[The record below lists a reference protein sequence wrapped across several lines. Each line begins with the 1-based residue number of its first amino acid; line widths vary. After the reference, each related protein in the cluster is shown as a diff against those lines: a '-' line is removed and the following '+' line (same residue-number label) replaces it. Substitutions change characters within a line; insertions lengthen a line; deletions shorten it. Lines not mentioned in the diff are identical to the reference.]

1 MAGYRKDRV
10 AEDIKREIVALI
22 RELKDPRVKDK
33 MLTVVRVEVS
43 QDLSYAKV
51 FVSSLSGIDDAK
63 QAVKGLESATGLI
76 RHEVGK
82 RLRLRKAPELKFAAD
97 DSVEHGMEI
106 FRKIEALKKDDEE
119 DKRAR
124 SGTNSQKK
132 RQHTHNH
139 APHSRPPHTR

>member
-1 MAGYRKDRV
+1 MAEYRKDRV

-119 DKRAR
+119 DK
-124 SGTNSQKK
+124 
-132 RQHTHNH
+132 
-139 APHSRPPHTR
+139 

>member
-63 QAVKGLESATGLI
+63 QAVKGLESATGAYTA
-76 RHEVGK
+76 RG
-82 RLRLRKAPELKFAAD
+82 RKTTSFEKGPELKFAAD
-97 DSVEHGMEI
+97 DSVEHGMEN
-106 FRKIEALKKDDEE
+106 FQKD
-119 DKRAR
+119 
-124 SGTNSQKK
+124 
-132 RQHTHNH
+132 
-139 APHSRPPHTR
+139 

>member
-33 MLTVVRVEVS
+33 MLTVVS

-119 DKRAR
+119 DK
-124 SGTNSQKK
+124 
-132 RQHTHNH
+132 
-139 APHSRPPHTR
+139 

>member
-106 FRKIEALKKDDEE
+106 FRKHQRHVAHLRHLLLPRQDAL
-119 DKRAR
+119 
-124 SGTNSQKK
+124 
-132 RQHTHNH
+132 RQPG
-139 APHSRPPHTR
+139 AQDVPS

>member
-51 FVSSLSGIDDAK
+51 FGSSLSGIDDAK
-63 QAVKGLESATGLI
+63 QAVKGQMCI
-76 RHEVGK
+76 RDSR
-82 RLRLRKAPELKFAAD
+82 RLY
-97 DSVEHGMEI
+97 HGMYRE
-106 FRKIEALKKDDEE
+106 RKCSRGYKDRASV
-119 DKRAR
+119 KR
-124 SGTNSQKK
+124 
-132 RQHTHNH
+132 
-139 APHSRPPHTR
+139 

>member
-51 FVSSLSGIDDAK
+51 FVSSLSGNETK
-63 QAVKGLESATGLI
+63 
-76 RHEVGK
+76 
-82 RLRLRKAPELKFAAD
+82 
-97 DSVEHGMEI
+97 I
-106 FRKIEALKKDDEE
+106 FRQIAGICHGILGKHI
-119 DKRAR
+119 
-124 SGTNSQKK
+124 
-132 RQHTHNH
+132 
-139 APHSRPPHTR
+139 

>member
-43 QDLSYAKV
+43 QDLSYAN
-51 FVSSLSGIDDAK
+51 DAK

-119 DKRAR
+119 DK
-124 SGTNSQKK
+124 
-132 RQHTHNH
+132 
-139 APHSRPPHTR
+139 

>member
-76 RHEVGK
+76 RG
-82 RLRLRKAPELKFAAD
+82 RKTTSFEKGP
-97 DSVEHGMEI
+97 
-106 FRKIEALKKDDEE
+106 
-119 DKRAR
+119 RA
-124 SGTNSQKK
+124 
-132 RQHTHNH
+132 
-139 APHSRPPHTR
+139 

>member
-33 MLTVVRVEVS
+33 MLTVVRV
-43 QDLSYAKV
+43 
-51 FVSSLSGIDDAK
+51 
-63 QAVKGLESATGLI
+63 
-76 RHEVGK
+76 EVGK

-119 DKRAR
+119 DK
-124 SGTNSQKK
+124 
-132 RQHTHNH
+132 
-139 APHSRPPHTR
+139 

>member
-63 QAVKGLESATGLI
+63 QY
-76 RHEVGK
+76 H
-82 RLRLRKAPELKFAAD
+82 
-97 DSVEHGMEI
+97 HM
-106 FRKIEALKKDDEE
+106 
-119 DKRAR
+119 
-124 SGTNSQKK
+124 
-132 RQHTHNH
+132 H
-139 APHSRPPHTR
+139 HS

>member
-63 QAVKGLESATGLI
+63 QAVKAYTARG
-76 RHEVGK
+76 
-82 RLRLRKAPELKFAAD
+82 RKTTSFEKGP
-97 DSVEHGMEI
+97 
-106 FRKIEALKKDDEE
+106 
-119 DKRAR
+119 RA
-124 SGTNSQKK
+124 
-132 RQHTHNH
+132 
-139 APHSRPPHTR
+139 